1 MQSGSLP
8 SQAST
13 SNSHPLLE
21 FNTSTHGPG
30 LEICKEKLTLRYV
43 GENRHSNDVGAIQT
57 NKPVPPN
64 LLLYYFE
71 LTVLDKGELGKIA
84 IGFSDKTFKPNR
96 QPG

>member
-1 MQSGSLP
+1 MQSASF
-8 SQAST
+8 SAQASYT
-13 SNSHPLLE
+13 SNFPLLE
-21 FNTSTHGPG
+21 FNTGSHGPG

-43 GENRHSNDVGAIQT
+43 GESRHSNDVGAIQT
-57 NKPVPPN
+57 NKPVPAN

-84 IGFSDKTFKPNR
+84 IGFSDKSFKVNR